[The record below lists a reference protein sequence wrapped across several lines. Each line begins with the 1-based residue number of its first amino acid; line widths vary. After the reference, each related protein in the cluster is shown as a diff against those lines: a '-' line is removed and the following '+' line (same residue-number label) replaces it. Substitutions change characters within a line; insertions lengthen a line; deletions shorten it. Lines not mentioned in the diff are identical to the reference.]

1 MYNIFIL
8 LKRGGEHM
16 GGRIGTTE
24 LIVIFVIAL
33 LVFGPSK
40 LPELGK
46 IAGRTIGSVKR
57 YVNTIETELTLEE
70 YSDDEEVKIV
80 NKEQNTV
87 KEEAEAAAEDKA
99 AKARTIA

>member
-1 MYNIFIL
+1 L
-8 LKRGGEHM
+8 

-24 LIVIFVIAL
+24 LVVIFVIAL

-57 YVNTIETELTLEE
+57 YVNTLETELTSEE
-70 YSDDEEVKIV
+70 FEDEEMREVS
-80 NKEQNTV
+80 KEKKTV
-87 KEEAEAAAEDKA
+87 KKEVEEESEVERETAEA
-99 AKARTIA
+99 RTSA

>member
-1 MYNIFIL
+1 
-8 LKRGGEHM
+8 M

-70 YSDDEEVKIV
+70 YADDEEVKIV

-87 KEEAEAAAEDKA
+87 KEESEAAAEDKNV
-99 AKARTIA
+99 KARTIA